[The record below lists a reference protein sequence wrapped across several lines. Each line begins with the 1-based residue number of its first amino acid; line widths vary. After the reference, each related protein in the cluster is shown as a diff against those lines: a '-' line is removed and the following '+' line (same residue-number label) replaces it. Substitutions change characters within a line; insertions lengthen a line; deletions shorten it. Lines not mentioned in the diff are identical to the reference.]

1 LLVIAVQ
8 QLIFIAILVH
18 RQRSREPVRPLAL
31 GFAYSAA
38 VLTMQ
43 MVVLVVFARHQ
54 LQLTSAAAGS
64 PGGTY
69 DPLSFYAVMAN
80 LGWALWGY
88 QPHAVT
94 VLLAALW
101 PLFLLLSLVLLGRGG
116 SRQTLI
122 LAAAALAPAVALI
135 IVSAFDRELFEVHNF
150 LIIVPL
156 LLLLAARLVTGW
168 IRQPTT
174 RLLVAGGVMATLLIG
189 LIDQQANNSNPRL
202 FDFRGA
208 IQAIKAD
215 GGSSSVVLF
224 EPADMRYVLD
234 FYAPDLRKQSLSQ
247 PVTAGSEGSPV
258 FVLASFQSNKL
269 FFNQTNRVVGQLSYF
284 RKLVRRFKTPQTM
297 VWEFQ

>member
-1 LLVIAVQ
+1 
-8 QLIFIAILVH
+8 
-18 RQRSREPVRPLAL
+18 
-31 GFAYSAA
+31 
-38 VLTMQ
+38 
-43 MVVLVVFARHQ
+43 
-54 LQLTSAAAGS
+54 
-64 PGGTY
+64 
-69 DPLSFYAVMAN
+69 MAN

-122 LAAAALAPAVALI
+122 LAAAAIAPAVALI

-150 LIIVPL
+150 LLIVPL
-156 LLLLAARLVTGW
+156 LLLLAARLVSGW
-168 IRQPTT
+168 IRQPRT
-174 RLLVAGGVMATLLIG
+174 RLLVAGGVLATLLVG

-215 GGSSSVVLF
+215 GGQGSVVLF
-224 EPADMRYVLD
+224 QPADMRYVLD
-234 FYAPDLRKQSLSQ
+234 FYAPDLRKQALSQ

-269 FFNQTNRVVGQLSYF
+269 FFNRTNKVVGQLSYF
-284 RKLVRRFKTPQTM
+284 RKPVRRFKTPQTM